1 MATKTTTKSTA
12 AKAPARKAAAK
23 TTARPSSRPR
33 AASVSKVA
41 AGSKPAKVADTSA
54 ARTEEGAAVAPAKA
68 KTPAPIEEAAPSPS
82 TKPAETPRRT
92 ETSKPSA
99 TKSAFAPITG
109 KKAPAKPNEGATES
123 RSASQPAPPPLPAK
137 SAVESVS
144 LIEPHAP
151 KAKRAANEEIKRM
164 ILPPISR
171 IRTPSAPPEPTKVEP
186 PPAAPAAVAP
196 AAGEETIETED
207 GRKIIH
213 IKPPIIVKEL
223 ATQLGLKNFQLIKE
237 LMDDYNIF
245 ANPNLTVEPEVAAKI
260 CEKHGF
266 VFEME
271 RREKGAGVH
280 KAVEVVAPPPPPVIE
295 KEEEL
300 KLRPPV
306 ITFMGHVDHGKT
318 SLMDAIRKTRVAAGE
333 AGGITQHIGA
343 YTLDYEGT
351 KITFLDTPG
360 HAAFTAMRARGAN
373 VTDIVV
379 LVVAADDGLM
389 PQTIEAI
396 NHAKAAPHVKIMVA
410 INKVDLASA
419 NVDRVKQQ
427 LQEQGLTP
435 EDWGGETITVPTSA
449 TKGVGIDELLQ
460 NMAVQAEVMELK
472 ASPTATPRGV
482 VIEAQV
488 EPGRGP
494 TATVIVQMGTLKV
507 GEPFICGDYAGKVK
521 SLIDDQRNMIKSA
534 GPSMPV
540 KVLGFTGLPNAGDE
554 FLVMESDKS
563 AKLLSEE
570 RIAAKRTEKLSVPQR
585 ATLESLLQAA
595 DGKKVLRLVLKCDA
609 QGSLEAITASLGQI
623 ESKKVDLEMIHSGVG
638 PISESDILLASAS
651 NAVVVGFNIKV
662 ESNAVG
668 AAKREGVQVKLYS
681 IIYELID
688 QIKEAM
694 AGLLDPEHRETVIG
708 HAEVKQVFQLS
719 RGIVAGCLVTDGRIG
734 RTARARVLRRRQP
747 VYDGG
752 ISTLRRFQDDVKEVR
767 SGLECG
773 IKLGDFNEY
782 QVGDVIECYQ
792 LEQVPQK
799 L

>member
-1 MATKTTTKSTA
+1 M
-12 AKAPARKAAAK
+12 R
-23 TTARPSSRPR
+23 SS
-33 AASVSKVA
+33 
-41 AGSKPAKVADTSA
+41 
-54 ARTEEGAAVAPAKA
+54 APAK
-68 KTPAPIEEAAPSPS
+68 PAV
-82 TKPAETPRRT
+82 T
-92 ETSKPSA
+92 A
-99 TKSAFAPITG
+99 TKSAFAPITAR
-109 KKAPAKPNEGATES
+109 KPAPKA
-123 RSASQPAPPPLPAK
+123 APPPEPEPTAK
-137 SAVESVS
+137 PPVETVS
-144 LIEPHAP
+144 LIDPHVPKPKRAP
-151 KAKRAANEEIKRM
+151 DEAAKRA

-171 IRTPSAPPEPTKVEP
+171 IRATPPSPVEP
-186 PPAAPAAVAP
+186 PPIETVPAITSTPV
-196 AAGEETIETED
+196 ENETEPPGETED

-213 IKPPIIVKEL
+213 IKPPIIVKDL
-223 ATQLGLKNFQLIKE
+223 AAQLGLKNFQLIKE
-237 LMDDYNIF
+237 LMDEFNIF
-245 ANPNLTVEPEVAAKI
+245 ANPNLTVEPEVATKI

-271 RREKGAGVH
+271 RREKGGGVH
-280 KAVEVVAPPPPPVIE
+280 KQPEVVVAPPPPVIE

-300 KLRPPV
+300 RLRAPI

-343 YTLDYEGT
+343 YTVDYKGT

-396 NHAKAAPHVKIMVA
+396 NHAKAAEHVKIMVA
-410 INKVDLASA
+410 INKIDLPSA
-419 NVDRVKQQ
+419 NIDRVKQQ
-427 LQEQGLTP
+427 LQEHGLTP
-435 EDWGGETITVPTSA
+435 EDWGGETIAVPVSA
-449 TKGVGIDELLQ
+449 TKGTGIDELLE

-472 ASPTATPRGV
+472 ASPTATPRGT

-488 EPGRGP
+488 EAGRGP

-507 GEPFICGDYAGKVK
+507 GEPFICGDYGGKVK
-521 SLIDDQRNMIKSA
+521 SLVDDRGQPIKSA
-534 GPSMPV
+534 GPSTPV

-554 FLVMESDKS
+554 FLVMESEKS
-563 AKLLSEE
+563 AKVLSEE
-570 RIAAKRTEKLSVPQR
+570 RLAAKRKEKLSIPQR
-585 ATLESLLQAA
+585 ATLESLLEAP

-609 QGSLEAITASLGQI
+609 QGSLEALTASLGQI
-623 ESKKVDLEMIHSGVG
+623 QSKKIDLEMIHSGVG

-688 QIKEAM
+688 QMKEAM

-719 RGIVAGCLVTDGRIG
+719 RGIVAGCLVTDGRIS
-734 RTARARVLRRRQP
+734 RTSRARVLRRRQP

-752 ISTLRRFQDDVKEVR
+752 LSTLRRFQDDVKEVR
-767 SGLECG
+767 VGLECG
-773 IKLGDFNEY
+773 IKLGDFSEY
-782 QVGDVIECYQ
+782 QVGDIIECYQ
-792 LEQVPQK
+792 LEQVAQK

>member
-1 MATKTTTKSTA
+1 MPTKTTTKTSAPKASASKAAKPAASAKSSTRSKPTA
-12 AKAPARKAAAK
+12 KTSKAAKEEKAPVATKADGAKAPV
-23 TTARPSSRPR
+23 
-33 AASVSKVA
+33 VSA
-41 AGSKPAKVADTSA
+41 PKPA
-54 ARTEEGAAVAPAKA
+54 AV
-68 KTPAPIEEAAPSPS
+68 E
-82 TKPAETPRRT
+82 KP
-92 ETSKPSA
+92 A
-99 TKSAFAPITG
+99 TKSAFAPITA
-109 KKAPAKPNEGATES
+109 KRAPAKTAPVELA
-123 RSASQPAPPPLPAK
+123 PAPKQP
-137 SAVESVS
+137 AVESVS
-144 LIEPHAP
+144 LIEPHVAKP
-151 KAKRAANEEIKRM
+151 KRAASAEGVKKTF
-164 ILPPISR
+164 LPPISR
-171 IRTPSAPPEPTKVEP
+171 IRATPTAPEPVREAP
-186 PPAAPAAVAP
+186 AEVAAAPAAEAEM
-196 AAGEETIETED
+196 GELITETED

-213 IKPPIIVKEL
+213 IKPPIIVKDL
-223 ATQLGLKNFQLIKE
+223 AAQLGVKNFQLIKE
-237 LMDDYNIF
+237 LMDDFNIF
-245 ANPNLTVEPEVAAKI
+245 ANPNLTVEPEVATKV
-260 CEKHGF
+260 CDKHGF

-271 RREKGAGVH
+271 RREKGGGVH
-280 KAVEVVAPPPPPVIE
+280 KQVEVVVAPPPPVIE

-300 KLRPPV
+300 KNRAPI

-343 YTLDYEGT
+343 YSVDYKGT
-351 KITFLDTPG
+351 RITFLDTPG

-396 NHAKAAPHVKIMVA
+396 NHAKAASHVKIMVA
-410 INKVDLASA
+410 VNKIDLPSA

-427 LQEQGLTP
+427 LQEHELTP
-435 EDWGGETITVPTSA
+435 EDWGGETIVVPVSA
-449 TKGVGIDELLQ
+449 TKGTGIPELLD
-460 NMAVQAEVMELK
+460 NMVVQAEVMELK
-472 ASPTATPRGV
+472 ASPTATPRGT

-488 EPGRGP
+488 EAGRGP
-494 TATVIVQMGTLKV
+494 TATVIVQMGTLRV
-507 GEPFICGDYAGKVK
+507 GEPFICGDYGGKVK
-521 SLIDDQRNMIKSA
+521 SLVDDLGKPIKSA
-534 GPSMPV
+534 GPSTPV
-540 KVLGFTGLPNAGDE
+540 RVLGFTGLPNAGDE
-554 FLVMESDKS
+554 FLVMESEKS
-563 AKLLSEE
+563 AKVLSEE
-570 RIAAKRTEKLSVPQR
+570 RLAARRTEKLSVPQR
-585 ATLESLLQAA
+585 ATLESLLESA

-609 QGSLEAITASLGQI
+609 QGSLEALIASLGQI
-623 ESKKVDLEMIHSGVG
+623 QSKKIDLEMIHAGVG

-651 NAVVVGFNIKV
+651 DAVVVGFNIKV

-688 QIKEAM
+688 QMKEAM

-719 RGIVAGCLVTDGRIG
+719 RGIVAGCLVTDGRIA

-752 ISTLRRFQDDVKEVR
+752 LSTLRRFQDDVKEVR
-767 SGLECG
+767 VGLECG

-792 LEQVPQK
+792 LEQVAQK